1 MGAETLEG
9 KSMNAKPILINVR
22 GAIVRKDRV
31 VLVKMNDESGM
42 YFTFPGATVH
52 QGESLYEAMHRGVN
66 LSTGAQVDVGRLLM
80 LWEYIPER
88 ENFKYGDRQKLTVL
102 FLCRIMP
109 GNEPHQPRISDPN
122 QIDVLWMPISAL
134 SELPV
139 VPSVGAQLATAL
151 ESKMTTGN
159 LFIDNIALL

>member
-1 MGAETLEG
+1 
-9 KSMNAKPILINVR
+9 MNAKPILINVR

-42 YFTFPGATVH
+42 YFTFPGAAVH
-52 QGESLYEAMHRGVN
+52 QGESLYEALHRGII
-66 LSTGAQVDVGRLLM
+66 LSTGAQVDVGRLLT

-102 FLCRIMP
+102 FLCRILP
-109 GNEPHQPRISDPN
+109 GNEPNQPRISDPN
-122 QIDVLWMPISAL
+122 QIDILWMPINAL
-134 SELPV
+134 DTLPV
-139 VPSVGAQLATAL
+139 IPALGAQLSNAL

-159 LFIDNIALL
+159 LFLNDISLL